1 MTKKPAKAF
10 RRARLPNTGAASRGF
25 SLIETLLAFSIVTL
39 LITLAGIFYQRSQ
52 NEQTAVTFVQ
62 NLGDL
67 VTNLRERYA
76 TRPDYTGVT
85 TNSVR
90 TDQLAP
96 LAMVDSLLRPVTP
109 NGNIIQ
115 FNATDVLADGSL
127 GGVRITIPA
136 AGISRDL
143 CHALIQRFQADLVR
157 LARGTDVTVLPA
169 ARITPANYGNVR
181 SVTCDAGTGQ
191 LEMDVL

>member
-1 MTKKPAKAF
+1 MSTKPHQAF
-10 RRARLPNTGAASRGF
+10 HRARSPIGGPGSRGF
-25 SLIETLLAFSIVTL
+25 SLIEALLAFSIVAL

-52 NEQTAVTFVQ
+52 AEQTAVSFVQ

-90 TDQLAP
+90 TDELAP
-96 LAMVDSLLRPVTP
+96 LAMRDSLNRPVTP

-115 FNATDVLADGSL
+115 FAATDVLSDGAL
-127 GGVRITIPA
+127 GGVRITIPS
-136 AGISRDL
+136 AGLTQEL
-143 CHALIQRFQADLVR
+143 CNALLQRFQGDLFR
-157 LARGTDVTVLPA
+157 LARGSDVTVIPA
-169 ARITPANYGNVR
+169 ARVTPANYANVR
-181 SVTCDAGTGQ
+181 SVTCDAGRGA
-191 LEMDVL
+191 LEMDFL